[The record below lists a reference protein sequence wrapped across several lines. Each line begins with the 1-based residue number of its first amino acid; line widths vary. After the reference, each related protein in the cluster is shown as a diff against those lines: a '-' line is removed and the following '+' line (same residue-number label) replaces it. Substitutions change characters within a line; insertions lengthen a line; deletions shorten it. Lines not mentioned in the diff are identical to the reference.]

1 MGADLTYV
9 FRSLARRPA
18 FAATIVGTLA
28 LGLGLVAGILSFAD
42 GYLFRPLPFPSP
54 DQLYRVR
61 DPQARI
67 ALLQRDTI
75 ALRQTA
81 VGPFGFVEWSAGSRI
96 SGRAILVDGRRV
108 PVWSFD
114 VTPGFADTL
123 KLPLVSGRP
132 FAAADHSAGTAIPV
146 WASSRFW
153 KREFGG
159 DPGVLGRSFQI
170 EGQDATTVT
179 VVGILAPEI
188 ASFDLNNRPPDLV
201 APALQA
207 ATTTG
212 PPNNRLSFPI
222 VRLPDGMKRE
232 EGESRIAAA
241 LTSVAPGPD
250 GAARAIELRP
260 LRAAQVSG
268 GAPTARV
275 LLAGAVLILLLAA
288 INLVHLLLAQG
299 IARSQEIA
307 TRAALGA
314 TRWRVTRLFLLE
326 GLVLGVPGII
336 VGLLFGWWLS
346 QIIAARIPEYPTVGR
361 NLALVPMAFDLRVIA
376 AAVTIGLVIAF
387 VSALWP
393 AWRANRASRNLGN
406 HLGRV
411 VTEGLPNRLSRI
423 VLASQ
428 LALATTLLLGTVFIG
443 MGIWRYLN
451 QPLGYSHE
459 DRVVVW
465 VDADRMHPARWE
477 DARAALAAFP
487 GVRAA
492 GAYRLAEGTPIA
504 HDGDPQSR
512 LRAHGVTDSYFDAWQ
527 VRLSEGRWFSA
538 DEYTSEAPVAIVD
551 AAMAARLWPGG
562 TALGQELR
570 VADDPPRQVIGV
582 VETQVRSLRNPP
594 VGEAYVPKARPAE
607 WLPLVA
613 WAPGIDASALERHI
627 EPVISALLSA
637 PDVSAE
643 PVTKTWLFNRQT
655 GEAEFQG
662 PIMSAF
668 ALLTFVLSGVGIF
681 GLVSYLVA
689 QRTREFGIRL
699 ALGAGDRNIWRIVLR
714 ESLAP
719 SLAGLLAGVFAAR
732 LLERYVRSSVF
743 GWEASAPAA
752 VVFVAGAVLVVA
764 MVAAVPPA
772 RRALRI
778 DPAAVLR
785 AE

>member
-1 MGADLTYV
+1 MGADLTYIL
-9 FRSLARRPA
+9 RSLGRRLG

-42 GYLFRPLPFPSP
+42 GYLFRPLPFSSP

-67 ALLQRDTI
+67 ALLEADTI

-81 VGPFGFVEWSAGSRI
+81 VGSFGFVEWSAGQRI
-96 SGRAILVDGRRV
+96 TGRGILVDGRRV
-108 PVWSFD
+108 PAWSFD

-123 KLPLVSGRP
+123 KLPLLAGRP
-132 FAAADHSAGTAIPV
+132 FGPADHSDGTAIPV
-146 WASSRFW
+146 WASYRFW
-153 KREFGG
+153 KRELGG
-159 DPGVLGRSFQI
+159 DLAVLGRSFPVD
-170 EGQDATTVT
+170 GADAATVT
-179 VVGILAPEI
+179 VVGILPPEI

-201 APALQA
+201 APAIQA
-207 ATTTG
+207 APTG
-212 PPNNRLSFPI
+212 APNRRLSFPM
-222 VRLPDGMKRE
+222 VRLPDGMTRE

-250 GAARAIELRP
+250 GAARVIELRP

-288 INLVHLLLAQG
+288 MNLVHLLLAQG
-299 IARSQEIA
+299 VARSREIA

-314 TRWRVTRLFLLE
+314 TRWRVTRLFLVE
-326 GLVLGVPGII
+326 GLVLGVPGIGA
-336 VGLLFGWWLS
+336 GLLFGWWLS
-346 QIIAARIPEYPTVGR
+346 RIIASRIPEYPTVGR
-361 NLALVPMAFDLRVIA
+361 NLALVPMAFDFRVIA
-376 AAVTIGLVIAF
+376 AAVAVGLAIAG

-393 AWRANRASRNLGN
+393 AWRANRGSRNLGN

-411 VTEGLPNRLSRI
+411 VTGGLPRRLSRV

-428 LALATTLLLGTVFIG
+428 LAVATTLLLGTVFIG

-465 VDADRMHPARWE
+465 VDADSREPAHWE
-477 DARAALAAFP
+477 AARAALAAFP

-492 GAYRLAEGTPIA
+492 GAYQLGEGAPIA
-504 HDGDPQSR
+504 GSNDPQAR
-512 LRAHGVTDSYFDAWQ
+512 LRAYGVTNGYFDAWQ
-527 VRLSEGRWFSA
+527 VRLSQGRWFSLE
-538 DEYTSEAPVAIVD
+538 EYRGEAPVAIVD

-562 TALGQELR
+562 SALGQELR

-582 VETQVRSLRNPP
+582 VETQIRHLRNAP
-594 VGEAYVPKARPAE
+594 VGEAYVPRARPSA

-613 WAPGIDASALERHI
+613 WAPGVSASALERHI
-627 EPVISALLSA
+627 EPVISGLLLA
-637 PDVSAE
+637 ADVTAE

-662 PIMSAF
+662 PVMGAF

-699 ALGAGDRNIWRIVLR
+699 ALGASDRKIWRIVLR
-714 ESLAP
+714 ESLVP
-719 SLAGLLAGVFAAR
+719 SLTGLLAGVFAAR

-752 VVFVAGAVLVVA
+752 IVIVAAAVLLVA
-764 MVAAVPPA
+764 MVAAIPPA